1 MKWWWNFLKWLRQEK
16 VRRKKAREKKKPFVR
31 TIWRFTYLWV
41 VLRFKNTL
49 KWPSLERNHS
59 YGNLPYNIWF
69 YFFPHANVLFCS
81 IIVFVVS
88 IQVHCLLFNNHFSI
102 VVQNVNANST
112 LKWSDYNLVSLAII
126 SSPLFIWEEAID
138 IWFEYMWPKTKIQFS

>member
-1 MKWWWNFLKWLRQEK
+1 
-16 VRRKKAREKKKPFVR
+16 
-31 TIWRFTYLWV
+31 
-41 VLRFKNTL
+41 
-49 KWPSLERNHS
+49 
-59 YGNLPYNIWF
+59 
-69 YFFPHANVLFCS
+69 
-81 IIVFVVS
+81 
-88 IQVHCLLFNNHFSI
+88 LLFNNHFSI